1 MSYRGLRFAHGLP
14 LRLAEFA
21 LLDPC
26 PPALYRRLI
35 LRRNNIKHL
44 SMSPTLAAE
53 TDETI
58 AANNGGETPGKS
70 GFWALTLGSVGV
82 VYGDIGTSPLY
93 AFREAV
99 NAAVQAGPVTHDV
112 VLGVLSMIVW
122 SLIVVVTLKYI
133 VILLRADNNGEG
145 GTLSLTALVFRALGR
160 RTTSVLLLGVV
171 GAAMFYG
178 SSFITPALSVM
189 SAIEGIK
196 VATPAFDHYV
206 LPLTVVILV
215 ALFSVQSH
223 GTGRVSVLFAPIT
236 AIWFVVIAI
245 AGSVHIMDYPGILR
259 ALNPHYAI
267 KFLVSNGLIAL
278 GTLAAV
284 FLVVTGSEALY
295 ADLGHFG
302 RKPIQTAWIFLVLP
316 ALLLNYFGQGALVLA
331 HPAAIADPFYR
342 LVPESL
348 LLPLVGLATAATV
361 IASQAVITGA
371 YSITQQ
377 AIQLGLLPR
386 LEIRHTSASQYG
398 QIYMPRVNMILVV
411 GVLLLVFLFR
421 TSGAL
426 AHAYVLAV
434 AATSFTATLLGFVVI
449 WKLWRWSL
457 WAALLLMLPFTAIDG
472 VFLAA
477 SMLKLVEGA
486 WVPVLL
492 GIAIVL
498 IILTWRRGTVFL
510 AQKTRRIEV
519 PLETLL
525 NNLEKSPPHFVPG
538 TAVFLTS
545 DPEFAPTALLHNLK
559 HNKVLH
565 EHNVILT
572 IVTADTPRVPEED
585 RVKMTPLS
593 QHFTRVSLKFGY
605 MEQSNVPKALVIAR
619 KHGWQFDIMAT
630 SFFLSRRSLKP
641 SPQSGMPGWQD
652 HLFIGLARTA
662 SDATD
667 FFQIPTGRVVE
678 VGTQVAV

>member
-1 MSYRGLRFAHGLP
+1 
-14 LRLAEFA
+14 
-21 LLDPC
+21 
-26 PPALYRRLI
+26 
-35 LRRNNIKHL
+35 
-44 SMSPTLAAE
+44 
-53 TDETI
+53 
-58 AANNGGETPGKS
+58 
-70 GFWALTLGSVGV
+70 
-82 VYGDIGTSPLY
+82 
-93 AFREAV
+93 
-99 NAAVQAGPVTHDV
+99 
-112 VLGVLSMIVW
+112 
-122 SLIVVVTLKYI
+122 
-133 VILLRADNNGEG
+133 
-145 GTLSLTALVFRALGR
+145 
-160 RTTSVLLLGVV
+160 VLLLGVV

-189 SAIEGIK
+189 SAVEGIK
-196 VATPAFDHYV
+196 VATPAFDPFV
-206 LPLTVVILV
+206 LPITVVILV

-223 GTGRVSVLFAPIT
+223 GTGRVSALFGPVTVVWFIT
-236 AIWFVVIAI
+236 IAV
-245 AGSVHIMDYPGILR
+245 AGAMHIGDYPGILY
-259 ALNPHYAI
+259 ALNPYYAVEFALTHGWI
-267 KFLVSNGLIAL
+267 SLV
-278 GTLAAV
+278 TLAAV

-302 RKPIQTAWIFLVLP
+302 RKPIQTAWVFFVLP

-331 HPAAIADPFYR
+331 KPAAIVDPFYR

-348 LLPLVGLATAATV
+348 LLPLVALATAATV

-377 AIQLGLLPR
+377 AIQLGLMPR
-386 LEIRHTSASQYG
+386 FAIRHTSASQYG
-398 QIYMPRVNMILVV
+398 QIYMPRVNTILLI
-411 GVLLLVFLFR
+411 GVLLLVFMFR
-421 TSGAL
+421 TSSAL

-434 AATSFTATLLGFVVI
+434 AATGLMATLLGFIVI
-449 WKLWRWSL
+449 WKLWRWPL
-457 WAALLLMLPFTAIDG
+457 WTTALLMIPFIVVDG

-477 SMLKLVEGA
+477 TMLKLVEGA
-486 WVPVLL
+486 WVPVLF
-492 GIAIVL
+492 GIVIVL
-498 IILTWRRGTVFL
+498 IVLTWRRGTTIL
-510 AQKTRRIEV
+510 ASKTRRTEV

-525 NNLEKSPPHFVPG
+525 NSLERSPPQTVPG

-593 QHFTRVSLKFGY
+593 QRFSRVSLRFGY
-605 MEQSNVPKALVIAR
+605 MEQPNVPKALAIAR
-619 KHGWQFDIMAT
+619 KYGWQFDIMAT

-641 SPQSGMPGWQD
+641 TPQSGMPAWQD
-652 HLFIGLARTA
+652 HLFIGLARSA

>member
-1 MSYRGLRFAHGLP
+1 MSDGATDTAAS
-14 LRLAEFA
+14 AEPQA
-21 LLDPC
+21 TADSK
-26 PPALYRRLI
+26 R
-35 LRRNNIKHL
+35 
-44 SMSPTLAAE
+44 
-53 TDETI
+53 
-58 AANNGGETPGKS
+58 
-70 GFWALTLGSVGV
+70 FWALALGSVGV

-99 NAAVQAGPVTHDV
+99 NAAVGEGPLTADIVF
-112 VLGVLSMIVW
+112 GVLSMIVW
-122 SLIVVVTLKYI
+122 SLVVVVTLKYI

-145 GTLSLTALVFRALGR
+145 GTLSLTALAFRALGR
-160 RTTSVLLLGVV
+160 RTTPVLLLGVV

-189 SAIEGIK
+189 SAVEGIK
-196 VATPAFDHYV
+196 VATPAFDPFV
-206 LPLTVVILV
+206 LPITVVILV

-223 GTGRVSVLFAPIT
+223 GTGRVSALFGPVTVVWFIT
-236 AIWFVVIAI
+236 IAV
-245 AGSVHIMDYPGILR
+245 AGAMHIGDYPGILY
-259 ALNPHYAI
+259 ALNPYYAVEFALTHGWI
-267 KFLVSNGLIAL
+267 SLV
-278 GTLAAV
+278 TLAAV

-302 RKPIQTAWIFLVLP
+302 RKPIQTAWVFFVLP

-331 HPAAIADPFYR
+331 KPAAIVDPFYR

-348 LLPLVGLATAATV
+348 LLPLVALATAATV

-377 AIQLGLLPR
+377 AIQLGLMPR
-386 LEIRHTSASQYG
+386 FAIRHTSASQYG
-398 QIYMPRVNMILVV
+398 QIYMPRVNTILLI
-411 GVLLLVFLFR
+411 GVLLLVFMFR
-421 TSGAL
+421 TSSAL

-434 AATSFTATLLGFVVI
+434 AATGLMATLLGFIVI
-449 WKLWRWSL
+449 WKLWRWPL
-457 WAALLLMLPFTAIDG
+457 WTTALLMIPFIVVDG

-477 SMLKLVEGA
+477 TMLKLVEGA
-486 WVPVLL
+486 WVPVLF
-492 GIAIVL
+492 GIVIVL
-498 IILTWRRGTVFL
+498 IVLTWRRGTTIL
-510 AQKTRRIEV
+510 ASKTRRTEV

-525 NNLEKSPPHFVPG
+525 NSLERSPPQTVPG

-593 QHFTRVSLKFGY
+593 QRFSRVSLRFGY
-605 MEQSNVPKALVIAR
+605 MEQPNVPKALAIAR
-619 KHGWQFDIMAT
+619 KYGWQFDIMAT

-641 SPQSGMPGWQD
+641 TPQSGMPAWQD
-652 HLFIGLARTA
+652 HLFIGLARSA